1 MKFKKIIE
9 EKKEWYAL
17 QNAVKKLPKDY
28 GIVYKEIQRY
38 FFKIGVSDLQVL
50 GELLAIFEDG
60 VKRNQAVLD
69 VTGKDVAAFSDSL
82 LDQEE
87 NFDRI
92 KNAFYM

>member
-1 MKFKKIIE
+1 MKLKEIIE
-9 EKKEWYAL
+9 EKKEWYTL

-60 VKRNQAVLD
+60 VKHNQAVLD
-69 VTGKDVAAFSDSL
+69 VTGNDVAAFSDSL

-87 NFDRI
+87 NFD
-92 KNAFYM
+92 K

>member
-1 MKFKKIIE
+1 MKLKEIIE

-60 VKRNQAVLD
+60 VKHNQAVLD
-69 VTGKDVAAFSDSL
+69 VTGNDVAAFSDSL
-82 LDQEE
+82 IDQKE
-87 NFDRI
+87 NFD
-92 KNAFYM
+92 K

>member
-1 MKFKKIIE
+1 MKFKEIIE

-50 GELLAIFEDG
+50 GELLAIFEEG
-60 VKRNQAVLD
+60 VKHNQAVLD
-69 VTGKDVAAFSDSL
+69 VTGNDVAAFSDSL
-82 LDQEE
+82 LDQKE
-87 NFDRI
+87 NFD
-92 KNAFYM
+92 K

>member
-9 EKKEWYAL
+9 EKEWYAL

-87 NFDRI
+87 NFD
-92 KNAFYM
+92 K

>member
-60 VKRNQAVLD
+60 VKRNQTVLD

-87 NFDRI
+87 NFD
-92 KNAFYM
+92 K

>member
-1 MKFKKIIE
+1 MKLKEIIE

-50 GELLAIFEDG
+50 GELLAIFEEG
-60 VKRNQAVLD
+60 VKHNQAVLD
-69 VTGKDVAAFSDSL
+69 VTGNDVAAFSDSL
-82 LDQEE
+82 LDQKE
-87 NFDRI
+87 NFD
-92 KNAFYM
+92 K

>member
-1 MKFKKIIE
+1 MKFKEIIE
-9 EKKEWYAL
+9 KKKEWYAL

-87 NFDRI
+87 NFD
-92 KNAFYM
+92 K

>member
-1 MKFKKIIE
+1 MKFKEIIE

-69 VTGKDVAAFSDSL
+69 VTGKDIAAFSDSL

-87 NFDRI
+87 NFD
-92 KNAFYM
+92 K

>member
-1 MKFKKIIE
+1 MKFKEIIE

-87 NFDRI
+87 SFD
-92 KNAFYM
+92 K

>member
-1 MKFKKIIE
+1 MKLKEIIE

-60 VKRNQAVLD
+60 VKHNQAVLD
-69 VTGKDVAAFSDSL
+69 VTGNDVAAFSDSL

-87 NFDRI
+87 NFD
-92 KNAFYM
+92 K

>member
-87 NFDRI
+87 NFD
-92 KNAFYM
+92 K

>member
-1 MKFKKIIE
+1 M
-9 EKKEWYAL
+9 
-17 QNAVKKLPKDY
+17 KKLPKDY

-87 NFDRI
+87 NFD
-92 KNAFYM
+92 K

>member
-1 MKFKKIIE
+1 MKLKEIIE

-60 VKRNQAVLD
+60 VKHNQAVLD

-82 LDQEE
+82 LDQKE
-87 NFDRI
+87 NFD
-92 KNAFYM
+92 K

>member
-1 MKFKKIIE
+1 MKFKEIIE

-17 QNAVKKLPKDY
+17 QKAVKKLPKDY

-87 NFDRI
+87 NFY
-92 KNAFYM
+92 K

>member
-1 MKFKKIIE
+1 MKFKEIIE

-50 GELLAIFEDG
+50 GELLAIFEEG

-87 NFDRI
+87 NFD
-92 KNAFYM
+92 K

>member
-1 MKFKKIIE
+1 MKLKEIIE

-50 GELLAIFEDG
+50 GELLAIFEEG

-87 NFDRI
+87 NFD
-92 KNAFYM
+92 K

>member
-1 MKFKKIIE
+1 MKFKAIIE

-87 NFDRI
+87 NFD
-92 KNAFYM
+92 K

>member
-1 MKFKKIIE
+1 MKLKEIIE

-50 GELLAIFEDG
+50 GELLAIFEEG
-60 VKRNQAVLD
+60 VKHNQAVLD
-69 VTGKDVAAFSDSL
+69 VTGEDVAAFSDSL

-87 NFDRI
+87 NFD
-92 KNAFYM
+92 K

>member
-1 MKFKKIIE
+1 MKLKEIIE

-50 GELLAIFEDG
+50 GELLAIFEKG
-60 VKRNQAVLD
+60 VKHNQAVLD
-69 VTGKDVAAFSDSL
+69 VTGNDVATFSDSL
-82 LDQEE
+82 LD
-87 NFDRI
+87 
-92 KNAFYM
+92 

>member
-1 MKFKKIIE
+1 MKLKEIIE

-60 VKRNQAVLD
+60 VKHNQAVLD
-69 VTGKDVAAFSDSL
+69 VTGNDVAAFSDSL
-82 LDQEE
+82 LDQKE
-87 NFDRI
+87 NFD
-92 KNAFYM
+92 K

>member
-1 MKFKKIIE
+1 MKLKEIIE

-38 FFKIGVSDLQVL
+38 LFKIGVSDLQVL

-60 VKRNQAVLD
+60 VKRNQDVLD

-87 NFDRI
+87 NFD
-92 KNAFYM
+92 K

>member
-1 MKFKKIIE
+1 MKLKEIIE

-28 GIVYKEIQRY
+28 GSGYKEIQRY

-60 VKRNQAVLD
+60 VKHNQAVLD
-69 VTGKDVAAFSDSL
+69 VTGNDVAAFSDSL

-87 NFDRI
+87 NFD
-92 KNAFYM
+92 K

>member
-1 MKFKKIIE
+1 MKLKEIIE

-17 QNAVKKLPKDY
+17 QNAVKKLPKDH

-60 VKRNQAVLD
+60 VKHNQAVLD
-69 VTGKDVAAFSDSL
+69 VTGNDVAAFSDSL

-87 NFDRI
+87 NFD
-92 KNAFYM
+92 K

>member
-1 MKFKKIIE
+1 MKLKEIIE

-28 GIVYKEIQRY
+28 DIVYKEIQRY

-60 VKRNQAVLD
+60 VKHNHSVLD
-69 VTGKDVAAFSDSL
+69 VTGNDVAAFSDSL

-87 NFDRI
+87 NFN
-92 KNAFYM
+92 K

>member
-1 MKFKKIIE
+1 MKFKEIIE

-69 VTGKDVAAFSDSL
+69 VTGKDVAAFSYSL

-87 NFDRI
+87 NFD
-92 KNAFYM
+92 K

>member
-1 MKFKKIIE
+1 MKLKEIIE

-38 FFKIGVSDLQVL
+38 FFKTGVSDLQVL

-60 VKRNQAVLD
+60 VKHNQAVLD
-69 VTGKDVAAFSDSL
+69 VTGNDVAAFSDSL

-87 NFDRI
+87 NFD
-92 KNAFYM
+92 K

>member
-1 MKFKKIIE
+1 MNLKEIIE

-60 VKRNQAVLD
+60 VKHNQAVLD
-69 VTGKDVAAFSDSL
+69 VTGNDVAAFSDSL

-87 NFDRI
+87 NFD
-92 KNAFYM
+92 K

>member
-1 MKFKKIIE
+1 MKLKEIIE

-60 VKRNQAVLD
+60 VKHNQTVLD
-69 VTGKDVAAFSDSL
+69 VTGNDVAAFSDSL
-82 LDQEE
+82 LDQKE
-87 NFDRI
+87 NFD
-92 KNAFYM
+92 K

>member
-1 MKFKKIIE
+1 MKFKEIIE

-17 QNAVKKLPKDY
+17 QNTVKKLPKDY

-87 NFDRI
+87 NFD
-92 KNAFYM
+92 K

>member
-1 MKFKKIIE
+1 MKFKEIIE

-69 VTGKDVAAFSDSL
+69 VTGKDVATFSDSL
-82 LDQEE
+82 LD
-87 NFDRI
+87 
-92 KNAFYM
+92 

>member
-1 MKFKKIIE
+1 MKLKEIIE

-60 VKRNQAVLD
+60 VKHNQAVLD
-69 VTGKDVAAFSDSL
+69 VTGNDVAAFSDSF
-82 LDQEE
+82 LDQKE
-87 NFDRI
+87 NFD
-92 KNAFYM
+92 K

>member
-1 MKFKKIIE
+1 MKFKEIIE

-60 VKRNQAVLD
+60 VKHNQAVLD
-69 VTGKDVAAFSDSL
+69 VTGNDVAAFSDSL

-87 NFDRI
+87 NFD
-92 KNAFYM
+92 K

>member
-1 MKFKKIIE
+1 MKFKEIIE
-9 EKKEWYAL
+9 EKKERYAL

-50 GELLAIFEDG
+50 GELLAIFEEG

-82 LDQEE
+82 LDQKE
-87 NFDRI
+87 NFD
-92 KNAFYM
+92 K